1 MLDYGLEYLQNEAR
15 HLNKKLQQT
24 EDTLVAIDYQ
34 IEQDLNSL
42 PDRVNAAAQA
52 ILDDT
57 RQNNHDYGSIVALI
71 AIGRVFRIFGSVQS
85 GMNTKFHLK

>member
-1 MLDYGLEYLQNEAR
+1 MEHLQNEASL
-15 HLNKKLQQT
+15 LNGKLRRT
-24 EDTLVAIDYQ
+24 EETLSIIDHQ

-57 RQNNHDYGSIVALI
+57 SQNNHDYGSIVALI

-85 GMNTKFHLK
+85 GTQKS